1 MKNFIALLFVGLFSV
16 SVFAQSEGGTY
27 NRGGFG
33 TPASLQPWS
42 QDQALASITQPYTS
56 KIADSVSC
64 TVSSKYGA
72 NYRLC
77 QIRNLSASVQ
87 RYNVSILG
95 SNDTTQIVLD
105 SYGSTGRTFF
115 IKRVISGAVV
125 DSTAYDFLWKN

>member
-1 MKNFIALLFVGLFSV
+1 MKKVFVLLAVCLFAFSA
-16 SVFAQSEGGTY
+16 FAQSEGGTY

-42 QDQALASITQPYTS
+42 QEQSIASITQPYTS
-56 KIADSVSC
+56 KIADSTAC

-77 QIRNLSASVQ
+77 QIRNLSGSLQ
-87 RYNVSILG
+87 KYTVSILG
-95 SNDTTQIVLD
+95 SNDTTKLVLD
-105 SYGSTGRTFF
+105 AYGSTGRTFF